1 MRGSGSAK
9 RRFAVLTTKSIEQ
22 GSSMKHKSRLD
33 LVAVLIQALLLF
45 VPVNAFASTEAD
57 QEIGIPQPM
66 EMRAKG
72 CFGVVLSPD
81 GDGFYSVRDGLLT
94 HYQID
99 PFKKT
104 ASIIIDEAQLKDIPE
119 KTECRV
125 LIMDDRSKLILV
137 FREWIVVLDRRTGVI
152 SKKLKREGALER
164 TILEASALNGNDLVF
179 LGRFPNSSFR
189 LTVVDAR
196 TLQFKKQVSDV
207 RAEFGLTGGVP
218 FITKIENRL
227 YLSSGGGLVVLNGKT
242 YEPELALLSRAGEVG
257 GIKIS
262 KDYRTLYVANVWSV
276 QDYLTKTEKNSA
288 SDLEDSDVVFDQE
301 TRQVTYEKNSFS
313 KLTKEGPL
321 RERFDPV
328 LFGRNTSR
336 NRNYVTGSLREYAL
350 IKSRNTDNSS
360 FFYQYESAEAILIEA
375 LRKGPFR
382 FGNFDLTPGARQ
394 YLMMKNRADKL
405 VPINAITFNQYFRT
419 ESRR

>member
-1 MRGSGSAK
+1 
-9 RRFAVLTTKSIEQ
+9 
-22 GSSMKHKSRLD
+22 MKHKSGWNL
-33 LVAVLIQALLLF
+33 AVTLIQALLLM
-45 VPVNAFASTEAD
+45 VPVSAFAATEAD
-57 QEIGIPQPM
+57 QEIGMPQPM
-66 EMRAKG
+66 ESRAKG

-104 ASIIIDEAQLKDIPE
+104 ASVTIDEAQLKDIPE

-152 SKKLKREGALER
+152 NKKLKREGALER
-164 TILEASALNGNDLVF
+164 TILEASTLNGNDLVF

-207 RAEFGLTGGVP
+207 RAEFGLTDGVP
-218 FITKIENRL
+218 FITKIDNRL
-227 YLSSGGGLVVLNGKT
+227 YLSSEGSLIVLNGKT
-242 YEPELALLSRAGEVG
+242 YEPELALLNRGGVG

-276 QDYLTKTEKNSA
+276 RDYLTKTEKSSA
-288 SDLEDSDVVFDQE
+288 SPMEDTDVVFVQD
-301 TRQVTYEKNSFS
+301 TRQISNEKNSFN

-336 NRNYVTGSLREYAL
+336 NRNHVIGSLREYAL

-375 LRKGPFR
+375 LRKGPLR

-394 YLMMKNRADKL
+394 YLMMKDRTEKL
-405 VPINAITFNQYFRT
+405 VPINDITFNQYLHT